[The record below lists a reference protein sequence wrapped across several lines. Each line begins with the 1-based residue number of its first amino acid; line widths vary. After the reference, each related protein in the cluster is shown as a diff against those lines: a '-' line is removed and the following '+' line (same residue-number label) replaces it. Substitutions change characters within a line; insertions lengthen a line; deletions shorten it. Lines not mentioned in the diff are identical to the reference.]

1 MVILGAGFDS
11 RLYRFPEINGR
22 VKVFEVDHPA
32 TQKVKIA
39 KVKKIFGS
47 LPKHVVYI
55 PMDFNKDK
63 LEKKLFDAG
72 YDRNLKTF
80 FIWEGVTMYLTTEAV
95 DDILVF
101 VAKNSGPG
109 SSIIFDYIFKSFL
122 DETIEFEGVHRIE
135 RVWKAYERLDK
146 PITDERFTFGIPE
159 GTIREFLSRR
169 GFHQI
174 EEVTGEY
181 LKSAYFQGVNSKR
194 NVLRLCGFVHAAV
207 DRRNQL
213 R

>member
-1 MVILGAGFDS
+1 
-11 RLYRFPEINGR
+11 
-22 VKVFEVDHPA
+22 
-32 TQKVKIA
+32 
-39 KVKKIFGS
+39 
-47 LPKHVVYI
+47 
-55 PMDFNKDK
+55 MDFNKDK

-95 DDILVF
+95 DDILAF

-169 GFHQI
+169 PSRLWLRASFTTSGTWPGRSAAG
-174 EEVTGEY
+174 VPVRTEY
-181 LKSAYFQGVNSKR
+181 LKI
-194 NVLRLCGFVHAAV
+194 
-207 DRRNQL
+207 
-213 R
+213 